1 MMNSTSPEVRDFVDL
16 KEQPTPVPKLIEA
29 QAARTPGNPA
39 VLFGDE
45 VLSYF
50 DLNARANQLAR
61 YLIKRGVAPE
71 QFIAVALAFS
81 PEMVV
86 AFLGVLK
93 AGAAYLPIDL
103 NYPADR
109 TALML
114 ADARPRYLLTTSEF
128 GRLLLADSVAP
139 TSLIMLDDHST
150 VDDIR
155 GLPAAD
161 PVDADRA
168 GPQSMLS
175 PMYLIYT
182 SGSTGKPKGVVVE
195 HRAGADYLTWTGRS
209 YRGTRG
215 VAIVPTSAAFD
226 LTVTGLY
233 TPLTV
238 GGQVRLLR
246 LDAYGPQD
254 THPLRTSPCTFLKV
268 TPSHLPLLATMPE
281 GVIPNGELLL
291 GGEAL
296 SGEMIESLRHR
307 HPGTTVINAYGPTEA
322 TVNCAE
328 YRIAPGTAVAQG
340 AIPIGRAHANTQL
353 HVLDTRLRPM
363 PDAQTGELYIAG
375 ARLARGYFGQP
386 GATAQKFV
394 ADPFGPPG
402 GRMYRTGDLV
412 LRGEDGMFVF
422 VGRADSQV
430 KLHGHRVELTEIESE
445 LARHPRVAQAACT
458 VRETQKGKRLIAY
471 VTMRAGSPVSA
482 SAVRK
487 YARDRLPRHMVP
499 ATVVIVDALPLTA
512 NSKLDRKTL
521 AQYSPQLTKNGP
533 ERG

>member
-1 MMNSTSPEVRDFVDL
+1 
-16 KEQPTPVPKLIEA
+16 
-29 QAARTPGNPA
+29 
-39 VLFGDE
+39 
-45 VLSYF
+45 
-50 DLNARANQLAR
+50 
-61 YLIKRGVAPE
+61 
-71 QFIAVALAFS
+71 
-81 PEMVV
+81 
-86 AFLGVLK
+86 
-93 AGAAYLPIDL
+93 
-103 NYPADR
+103 
-109 TALML
+109 ML
-114 ADARPRYLLTTSEF
+114 ADARPRYLLTTSDL
-128 GRLLLADSVAP
+128 GRLLPAGSVAP
-139 TSLIMLDDHST
+139 ALLIMLDEQSI

-168 GPQSMLS
+168 SRQSMAS

-182 SGSTGKPKGVVVE
+182 SGSTGEPKGVVVE
-195 HRAGADYLTWTGRS
+195 HRAVADYLTWTARS
-209 YRGTRG
+209 YRGARG
-215 VAIVPTSAAFD
+215 VSIVPTSAAFD

-281 GVIPNGELLL
+281 GVIPTGELLL

-296 SGEMIESLRHR
+296 SGEMIEGLRHR
-307 HPGTTVINAYGPTEA
+307 HPGTTVINSYGPTEA

-328 YRIAPGTAVAQG
+328 YRIAPGATVARG
-340 AIPIGRAHANTQL
+340 AIPIGRAHANTQF
-353 HVLDTRLRPM
+353 HVLDTRLRPA

-386 GATAQKFV
+386 GATAHKFV

-412 LRGEDGMFVF
+412 RRGEDGTFVF
-422 VGRADSQV
+422 AGRADSQV
-430 KLHGHRVELTEIESE
+430 KLHGHRVELTEIESQ

-458 VRETQKGKRLIAY
+458 VRETQAGTRLIAY

-499 ATVVIVDALPLTA
+499 AIVVIVDALPLTA
-512 NSKLDRKTL
+512 NSKLDRQAL
-521 AQYSPQLTKNGP
+521 AQYSPQLTKYAP